1 MNRKSWTWMMVIAVI
16 VIAIQVACSTQPAP
30 DVDEPT
36 AEEDTA
42 AESPTEP
49 AEEEAAIEE
58 EMTPE
63 EEAAPDEEAV
73 TEEAAPVEVRIALNG
88 EPNALDPVFAAG
100 RLSQAF
106 LSNIYDS
113 LTSHAQDGTL
123 EPSLAVSWESLDEDT
138 WQFKLREDV
147 TFHNG
152 EPFTAASVKA
162 SIDRIFDPANESPMI
177 GRIGAIS
184 EVEVV
189 DDYTVNIT
197 TESPDVLLPV
207 RLSELYGSIV
217 PAEYVAEVGTEGFGD
232 APVGTGPFKFVE
244 WAKDERIVLEANE
257 DYWRGAPAVDRITVY
272 PITEDA
278 ARMAALQTGEVDVA
292 SNVPAFQVAELE
304 SGGIQVATVPSTRFF
319 FMVMRTDMPP
329 FDDVR
334 VRQALNYALDVPTLI
349 ESVQFGLGDQL
360 ATVVIPQAF
369 GYDPSIEPYPHDL
382 DRARELLAEAG
393 YPDGFDATFDAFTG
407 SIVDH
412 ARVAEAVAGQLAEA
426 GMRFELNVTEF
437 GVFSPRRLE
446 NDTAPLYIYSF
457 GDWALDGDNSFYLL
471 LQGQSGYYYDNPDA
485 VALYEEERG
494 TFDPVEREALLQEL
508 QQMFKDEAPYGY
520 LYQIDTIW
528 GMQENIDY
536 MPRTDELT
544 WFYEISVR

>member
-1 MNRKSWTWMMVIAVI
+1 MKRRSSIWIMFLTVVLIMFLA
-16 VIAIQVACSTQPAP
+16 ACSTPAGP
-30 DVDEPT
+30 EVEDTPAATEEDGADAPT
-36 AEEDTA
+36 AA
-42 AESPTEP
+42 AEEP
-49 AEEEAAIEE
+49 AEEDPAEAEE
-58 EMTPE
+58 EGE
-63 EEAAPDEEAV
+63 
-73 TEEAAPVEVRIALNG
+73 PVEITIALNG
-88 EPNALDPVFAAG
+88 EPNTLDPVFAAG

-106 LSNIYDS
+106 LANIYDG
-113 LTSHAQDGTL
+113 LTAHKQDGTL
-123 EPSLAVSWESLDEDT
+123 EPALAVSWEALDDNT
-138 WQFKLREDV
+138 WQFKLREGV

-152 EPFTAASVKA
+152 EAFTAASVKA
-162 SIDRIFDPANESPMI
+162 SLDRIFDPANESPMI
-177 GRIGAIS
+177 GRVGEIS

-189 DDYTVNIT
+189 DDFTVNIT
-197 TESPDVLLPV
+197 TETPDVLLPV
-207 RLSELYGSIV
+207 RLSELYGSVV
-217 PAEYVAEVGTEGFGD
+217 PAQYVAEVGTEGFAD

-244 WAKDERIVLEANE
+244 WVPNQHIVLEANE

-278 ARMAALQTGEVDVA
+278 ARMAALQTGEVDIV

-304 SGGIQVATVPSTRFF
+304 AAGLQIATVPSTRFF
-319 FMVMRTDMPP
+319 FLVMRTDMPP

-334 VRQALNYALDVPTLI
+334 VRQALNYALDVPALI
-349 ESVQFGLGDQL
+349 DAVQFGLGDQL

-382 DRARELLAEAG
+382 ERARELLAEAG

-412 ARVAEAVAGQLAEA
+412 TRVAEAVAGQLSEA

-437 GVFSPRRLE
+437 GVFSPLRLD

-471 LQGQSGYYYDNPDA
+471 LQGQSGYYYDNEEA
-485 VALYEEERG
+485 VELYEQERG
-494 TFDPVEREALLQEL
+494 TFDLAEREALLKEL
-508 QQMFKDEAPYGY
+508 QQLFKEDAPYGY

-528 GMQENIDY
+528 GLQENINY
-536 MPRTDELT
+536 VPRTDELT